1 MKGPIKNQGKGSVII
16 IIIIED
22 PKKTIPGREIGM
34 KYLGTLDHTLGHPI
48 VRMILH
54 SVQERK
60 SRSY

>member
-1 MKGPIKNQGKGSVII
+1 MKRQIKNQGNGSVII
-16 IIIIED
+16 IIMIIED

-34 KYLGTLDHTLGHPI
+34 KYLGTLDHPI

-54 SVQERK
+54 SVQQGK